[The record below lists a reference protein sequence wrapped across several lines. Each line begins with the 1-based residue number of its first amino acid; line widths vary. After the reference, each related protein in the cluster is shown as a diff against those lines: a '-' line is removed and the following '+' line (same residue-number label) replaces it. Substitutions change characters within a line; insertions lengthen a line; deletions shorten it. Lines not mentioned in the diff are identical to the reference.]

1 MKVNNFNVN
10 VCSEDPARLTAFYA
24 DVLGLEPIPAISAGA
39 FRVGGAA
46 FLVDGHSEA
55 KGPSKEP
62 YRVLLTFSVDDA
74 PAEQARLEAVG
85 VPFVR
90 SATRE
95 PNGVTVATFADP
107 DGNYC
112 QLISYGAR

>member
-10 VCSEDPARLTAFYA
+10 VCSEDPARLIAFYA
-24 DVLGLEPIPAISAGA
+24 DVVGLERIPAISAGA

-55 KGPSKEP
+55 KGPAKEP
-62 YRVLLTFSVDDA
+62 HRVLLTFSVDDA
-74 PAEQARLEAVG
+74 PAEQTRLEAAG
-85 VPFVR
+85 VPFIR
-90 SATRE
+90 SVTTE
-95 PNGVTVATFADP
+95 PNGVMIGTFTDP

-112 QLISYGAR
+112 QIISR

>member
-10 VCSEDPARLTAFYA
+10 VCSEDPARLIAFYA
-24 DVLGLEPIPAISAGA
+24 DVVGLERIPAIGAGA

-55 KGPSKEP
+55 TGVTKEP
-62 YRVLLTFSVDDA
+62 NRVLLTFSVDAA
-74 PAEQARLEAVG
+74 PAEQARLEAAG
-85 VPFVR
+85 VTFAR
-90 SATRE
+90 SATKE

-112 QLISYGAR
+112 QIISR